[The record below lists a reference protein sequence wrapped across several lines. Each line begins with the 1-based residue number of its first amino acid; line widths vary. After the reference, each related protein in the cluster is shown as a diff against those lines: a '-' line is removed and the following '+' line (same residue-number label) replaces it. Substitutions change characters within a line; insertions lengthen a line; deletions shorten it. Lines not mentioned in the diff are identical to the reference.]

1 MNTYERN
8 KKAAISR
15 WNKVIEQEKAKIINT
30 SRNLALKAAI
40 CGFLAGDGSVF
51 ARKERTYLRY
61 DTAFYPDD
69 RLMLDTYLDAVRQ
82 VYGKALHITTKE
94 GVFYVKI
101 TSRTIVEDLLQY
113 ANFGIHKWTLP
124 DKLFTIKGTKE
135 AWLRA
140 FFSAESYVGN
150 STVRVQ
156 TVNIRSMLE
165 VSKLLTS
172 IGIQNNY
179 YEYTP
184 KNPKHS
190 KVGIVIIASKK
201 ARQLFYEKIGFW
213 HSKKQEKLRKALGL

>member
-1 MNTYERN
+1 MDINERN

-15 WNKVIEQEKAKIINT
+15 WNKVIEQEKVKIINT
-30 SRNLALKAAI
+30 PQNLVLKAAL
-40 CGFLAGDGSVF
+40 CGFLAGEGSVF

-82 VYGKALHITTKE
+82 VYRKTLHITTKE
-94 GVFYVKI
+94 GIFYVKI

-113 ANFGIHKWTLP
+113 ASFGIHTWTLP
-124 DKLFTIKGTKE
+124 DKLFTIQGTKE
-135 AWLRA
+135 AWLKA
-140 FFSAESYVGN
+140 FFSAESYVGR

-156 TVNIRSMLE
+156 TVNLKSMLE
-165 VSKLLTS
+165 VSKLLDST
-172 IGIQNNY
+172 GIPNHY
-179 YEYTP
+179 HEYTP

-190 KVGIVIIASKK
+190 KVGIVIIGSKK